1 MKKKGQLN
9 KILLWI
15 KIFFGK
21 FNALKKNQNFCVV
34 DFVTEYFVLLDLK
47 DKMEFLPRGLED
59 QNSNNKNYFKI
70 IYL

>member
-1 MKKKGQLN
+1 MTC
-9 KILLWI
+9 
-15 KIFFGK
+15 
-21 FNALKKNQNFCVV
+21 KKNKSFVV
-34 DFVTEYFVLLDLK
+34 LIFVTKYFVLLDLK